1 MTSAAGALSTTL
13 WDHQRRAVQAAL
25 QHPLVVVTG
34 DRTGK
39 STVAADLVVACL
51 LGGEHPAVAAWC
63 HRNQIEN
70 TFGGSRSVR
79 VIERTHTGASLRAAV
94 GQQLDAAGVLVS
106 WFNRSGRGPGIA
118 RLPDRELVADA
129 IEGHYLAAWFGPPDD
144 FGAPRGGACLVEDA
158 GVQLVLSLLPGR
170 PWPAGPI
177 VSMGWTGPCWAGPA
191 DV

>member
-1 MTSAAGALSTTL
+1 VTSAAGALSTTL
-13 WDHQRRAVQAAL
+13 WDRQRRAVQAAL
-25 QHPLVVVTG
+25 QHPLAVVTG

-63 HRNQIEN
+63 RRNQIEN

-79 VIERTHTGASLRAAV
+79 VLERTHTDASLRTAV

-106 WFNRSGRGPGIA
+106 WFNRSGRGPGFA
-118 RLPDRELVADA
+118 RVLDRE
-129 IEGHYLAAWFGPPDD
+129 AWFGHPDD
-144 FGAPRGGACLVEDA
+144 PRAPRAGACLVEDA